1 MHVAIKQAAHFTRL
15 VTQYQQRVQIMKKI
29 TPIIA
34 LFLMIIASPVRA
46 DFNDGVVAYLMGDYD
61 KAFTTMQSLG
71 ETSDHAYAQ
80 YYLGMMYMKGQGVEQ
95 DYKKASEWFRKASEK
110 NISQAQYKLGD
121 LYFKGRGVPKDYEF
135 AYVWFS
141 VGASHEHQ
149 LSKSAINK
157 AKEKLSEEE
166 LGEADK
172 LIASYVKK
180 YGPKE
185 GVDPSQ
191 PIKIDNE

>member
-1 MHVAIKQAAHFTRL
+1 
-15 VTQYQQRVQIMKKI
+15 MKRISPLFILLFIII
-29 TPIIA
+29 T
-34 LFLMIIASPVRA
+34 SPARA

-61 KAFTTMQSLG
+61 KAFTTMQSLA
-71 ETSDHAYAQ
+71 ETSDHGFAQ
-80 YYLGMMYMKGQGVEQ
+80 YYMGMMYMKGQGVEQ
-95 DYKKASEWFRKASEK
+95 DYKNAGKWFRKASEK
-110 NISQAQYKLGD
+110 NIPQAQYKLGD
-121 LYFKGRGVPKDYEF
+121 LYFKGRGVPKDYEY
-135 AYVWFS
+135 AYVWYS

-157 AKEKLSEEE
+157 AKAKLSDEE

-172 LIASYVKK
+172 LIATYVKK

-185 GVDPSQ
+185 DIDPSK